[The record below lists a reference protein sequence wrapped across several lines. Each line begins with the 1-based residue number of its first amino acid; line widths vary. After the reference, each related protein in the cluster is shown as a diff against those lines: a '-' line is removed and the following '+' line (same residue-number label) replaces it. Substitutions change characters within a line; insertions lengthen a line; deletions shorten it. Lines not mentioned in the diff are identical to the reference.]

1 VALVTNRELLQRAAR
16 EGYAVGA
23 FNANNLEFLQAIST
37 AATEEKSPVIVAVSE
52 GAIKYAGFVLIVTMV
67 REVAA
72 EAPVPISLHLD
83 HGKDM
88 AVIKECIDGG
98 FTSVMIDASDKE
110 FDENVRITK
119 SVVELAKSKG
129 ISVEAELG
137 RLSGIE
143 EGISVTER
151 EAFLT
156 DPSQAAEFVRRTG
169 VDSLAVAVG
178 TSHGAYKFKGE
189 SILVIERI
197 RVIRDATGGIPLVLH
212 GASGVSQETV
222 AKATRY
228 GAALGKPAGVPD
240 NSIREAIR
248 LGVAKV
254 NIDTDMRLAFMASLR
269 ETLSTKTA
277 EFDPRKILGP
287 ARDSV
292 KEVVKGKMRLLGSSN
307 RSS

>member
-1 VALVTNRELLQRAAR
+1 MTLVTNRELLQRATK

-23 FNANNLEFLQAIST
+23 FNTNNLEFLQAVTS
-37 AATEEKSPVIVAVSE
+37 AASEENSPVIVAISE
-52 GAIKYAGFVLIVTMV
+52 GALKYAGFGMIVTMV
-67 REVAA
+67 REIATRL
-72 EAPVPISLHLD
+72 PVPVSLHLD
-83 HGKDM
+83 HGKDA
-88 AVIKECIDGG
+88 AVIKECVEGG
-98 FTSVMIDASDKE
+98 FTSVMVDASDKE
-110 FDENVRITK
+110 FDENVRITR
-119 SVVELAKSKG
+119 SVVELARPRG
-129 ISVEAELG
+129 VSVEAELG

-156 DPSQAAEFVRRTG
+156 DPSQAAEFVKRTG

-189 SILVIERI
+189 SVLVIERI
-197 RVIRDATGGIPLVLH
+197 REIRDATGGLPLVLH
-212 GASGVSQETV
+212 GASGVSQELV

-228 GAALGKPAGVPD
+228 GASLGRPAGVPD
-240 NSIREAIR
+240 DSIREAIR
-248 LGVAKV
+248 LGVGKV

-269 ETLSTKTA
+269 ETLSTKTS

-292 KEVVKGKMRLLGSSN
+292 KEVVKGKMRLFGSSN
-307 RSS
+307 RIS

>member
-1 VALVTNRELLQRAAR
+1 MALVTNRELLKKAAR

-23 FNANNLEFLQAIST
+23 FNTNNLEFLQAIT
-37 AATEEKSPVIVAVSE
+37 GAATEENSPVIVAVSE
-52 GAIKYAGFVLIVTMV
+52 GAIKYAGFGLIVTMV

-72 EAPVPISLHLD
+72 EAPVAISLHLD

-88 AVIKECIDGG
+88 AVINQCIDGG

-119 SVVELAKSKG
+119 SVVELAKSRG

-156 DPSQAAEFVRRTG
+156 DPSQAAEFVKRTG

-189 SILVIERI
+189 STLVIERI

-212 GASGVSQETV
+212 GASGVSQEIV
-222 AKATRY
+222 AQAARY
-228 GAALGKPAGVPD
+228 GATLGKPAGVPD

-287 ARDSV
+287 ARDSI
-292 KEVVKGKMRLLGSSN
+292 KEVVKGKMRLLGSSG

>member
-1 VALVTNRELLQRAAR
+1 VALVTNRELLRKAAK

-23 FNANNLEFLQAIST
+23 FNINNVEFLQAVAS
-37 AATEEKSPVIVAVSE
+37 AANEENSPVIVAVSE
-52 GAIKYAGFVLIVTMV
+52 GAIKYAGFGLIVAMV
-67 REVAA
+67 REVGRKTS
-72 EAPVPISLHLD
+72 VPMSLHLD

-88 AVIKECIDGG
+88 VLIEECIEGG

-110 FDENVRITK
+110 LDENIRITK
-119 SVVELAKSKG
+119 SVVELARSKG
-129 ISVEAELG
+129 VSVEAELG

-156 DPSQAAEFVRRTG
+156 DPSQAAEFVERTA
-169 VDSLAVAVG
+169 VDSLAVSIG

-189 SILVIERI
+189 SILVIERV
-197 RVIRDATGGIPLVLH
+197 REIRDRTGGIPLVLH
-212 GASGVSQETV
+212 GASGVSQEV
-222 AKATRY
+222 VEKATRY
-228 GAALGKPAGVPD
+228 GATLGKPAGVPD
-240 NSIREAIR
+240 DSIREAIR

-269 ETLSTKTA
+269 ETLSTKTT

-292 KEVVKGKMRLLGSSN
+292 KEVVRGKMKLFGSSGKAF
-307 RSS
+307 